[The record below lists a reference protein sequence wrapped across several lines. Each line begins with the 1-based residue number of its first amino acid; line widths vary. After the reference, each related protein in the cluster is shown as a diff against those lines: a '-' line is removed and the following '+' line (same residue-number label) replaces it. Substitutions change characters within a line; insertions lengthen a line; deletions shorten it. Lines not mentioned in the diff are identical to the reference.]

1 MTEKKTDTTDTMRA
15 LALALLNSLRG
26 RYIVSQALFY
36 GIQELENI
44 SAPYQETSSI
54 DDMKLLRDELFN
66 FSKTV
71 EHNSVVSAEELSG
84 SVT

>member
-36 GIQELENI
+36 GIQELEKI